1 MKAQTNVTVQDQDG
15 NSSKPLLP
23 AVYPLIDNH
32 RWYAENGT
40 VYNSEDET
48 VKIVLLHDNGSYSNL
63 PNEIAMMISSA
74 LNSR

>member
-1 MKAQTNVTVQDQDG
+1 MTKVSNEEQSNNANV
-15 NSSKPLLP
+15 LLP

-40 VYNSEDET
+40 VYNEADET
-48 VKIVLLHDNGSYSNL
+48 VKIVLLHENGSCSNL